1 MKALVAANRAH
12 GLAIDARTSLPS
24 WCGERLDLGWAIG
37 VLHPAAN
44 PPAPRPRSAS
54 SSREEAG

>member
-1 MKALVAANRAH
+1 MQALVAANRAH

-44 PPAPRPRSAS
+44 PAAYRTARA
-54 SSREEAG
+54 